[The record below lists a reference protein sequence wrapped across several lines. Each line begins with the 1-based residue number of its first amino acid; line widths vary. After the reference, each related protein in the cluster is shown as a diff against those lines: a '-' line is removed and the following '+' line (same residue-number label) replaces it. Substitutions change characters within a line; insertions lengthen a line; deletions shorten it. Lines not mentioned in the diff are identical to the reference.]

1 MLKTFFQSEQAHNL
15 VEVSGITISIGSGNI
30 HCDFDIRTC
39 VERRQKIEFL
49 KYESNFALAHAG
61 TFSVRKLCEVIS
73 IDDYTPGIGSGQ
85 PAQKIKK
92 RGLAAAR
99 RANDAHKLA
108 LLHAKGNP
116 AQRRHFDS
124 AYAVGL
130 THIHGFDDD

>member
-1 MLKTFFQSEQAHNL
+1 M
-15 VEVSGITISIGSGNI
+15 
-30 HCDFDIRTC
+30 
-39 VERRQKIEFL
+39 ERGQQIEFL
-49 KYESNFALAHAG
+49 KHESNLALAH
-61 TFSVRKLCEVIS
+61 TSPFSVGKLCEVIFV
-73 IDDYTPGIGSGQ
+73 DDYTPGISSGQ

-99 RANDAHKLA
+99 RANDAHKLT

-116 AQRRHFDS
+116 AQRRHFDF